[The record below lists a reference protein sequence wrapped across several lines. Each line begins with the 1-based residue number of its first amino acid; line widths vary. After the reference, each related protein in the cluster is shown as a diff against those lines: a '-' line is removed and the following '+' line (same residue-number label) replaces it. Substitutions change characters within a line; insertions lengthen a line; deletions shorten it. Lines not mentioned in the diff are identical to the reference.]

1 MLSDFNQ
8 YLFKLTSQ
16 ETAAILAS
24 ISRERLTTY
33 LSVCSGER
41 DALTLYECNA
51 QLSKHIY
58 DLVGGFEVALRN
70 RVSSSIIDHYQRED
84 WYRSRI
90 FLMLLAKERRQ
101 NIAEVRKRLKIDKR
115 QERSGRVVA
124 GLTFHF
130 WVSLH
135 ENKYRDS
142 IWTPHLHRVWP
153 KGENLKRVH
162 KDLLKIRDLR
172 NRIAHHEPI
181 FKDQWHNRVSV
192 ICERFSQ
199 LSPEKAAWYD
209 ARLQASISHWQSA
222 VTQCQCL

>member
-1 MLSDFNQ
+1 
-8 YLFKLTSQ
+8 
-16 ETAAILAS
+16 
-24 ISRERLTTY
+24 
-33 LSVCSGER
+33 
-41 DALTLYECNA
+41 
-51 QLSKHIY
+51 
-58 DLVGGFEVALRN
+58 
-70 RVSSSIIDHYQRED
+70 
-84 WYRSRI
+84 
-90 FLMLLAKERRQ
+90 
-101 NIAEVRKRLKIDKR
+101 LKIDQR

-142 IWTPHLHRVWP
+142 IWTPHLHKVWP

-181 FKDQWHNRVSV
+181 FNDKWQSRAVV
-192 ICERFSQ
+192 IRQRFLQ
-199 LSPEKAAWYD
+199 LSPEKATWYD
-209 ARLQASISHWQSA
+209 ERFQASISHWQSA